1 MHTNNPLTRRSAL
14 GLIAITVVGG
24 ARAQSGDYPNK
35 PVKIVVGFTAG
46 GPTDQ
51 VARIIANHLG
61 EKLGQSV
68 IVDARP
74 GAAGSIGAAYTAKQ
88 PADGYTLY
96 LAVQTTHAV
105 APYLYPNVGYDAVK
119 DFTGIVR
126 VVHNPLL
133 MVVHP
138 SFPAKNLGELIAYAK
153 ANPGKINYST
163 GGIGSSPHMSM
174 ELFRKAAGVDVTAVH
189 YKGDAAAL
197 VDLMGGQVQ
206 MMMSSIAGLLP
217 TVQQGKL
224 RPIAVS
230 GLQRSPMAPDIP
242 TVAESGY
249 PGFEVITWFGLVT
262 VTKTPPAIVERINK
276 ETLAILKQPEVR
288 EQFTKMGFEIV
299 PNSAAEFTRFIAE
312 ENVKWGGLV
321 KQLGLKAE

>member
-1 MHTNNPLTRRSAL
+1 MEHNALNRRTAL
-14 GLIAITVVGG
+14 GLIAITVTGA

-74 GAAGSIGAAYTAKQ
+74 GAAGSIGAAYAAKQ

-133 MVVHP
+133 MVVNP
-138 SFPAKNLGELIAYAK
+138 SFTVKSLGELVAYAK
-153 ANPGKINYST
+153 APPGPVNYST

-174 ELFRKAAGVDVTAVH
+174 ELFRKAAG
-189 YKGDAAAL
+189 
-197 VDLMGGQVQ
+197 
-206 MMMSSIAGLLP
+206 SS
-217 TVQQGKL
+217 
-224 RPIAVS
+224 
-230 GLQRSPMAPDIP
+230 D
-242 TVAESGY
+242 
-249 PGFEVITWFGLVT
+249 
-262 VTKTPPAIVERINK
+262 
-276 ETLAILKQPEVR
+276 
-288 EQFTKMGFEIV
+288 
-299 PNSAAEFTRFIAE
+299 
-312 ENVKWGGLV
+312 
-321 KQLGLKAE
+321 

>member
-1 MHTNNPLTRRSAL
+1 MQTEKFNRRTAL
-14 GLIAITVVGG
+14 GMIAITVTGG
-24 ARAQSGDYPNK
+24 VHAQSSDYPNK

-51 VARIIANHLG
+51 VARIIANHLN
-61 EKLGQSV
+61 EKLGQPV

-74 GAAGSIGAAYTAKQ
+74 GAAGSIGASYTAKQ

-105 APYLYPNVGYDAVK
+105 APYLYPNVGYDPVK

-138 SFPAKNLGELIAYAK
+138 SFPAKNLAELVAYAK
-153 ANPGKINYST
+153 ANPGKVNYST

-174 ELFRKAAGVDVTAVH
+174 ELFRKAAGVDITSVH

-217 TVQQGKL
+217 SVQTGKL

-242 TVAESGY
+242 TIAESGY
-249 PGFEVITWFGLVT
+249 PGFEVITWFGLVAHA
-262 VTKTPPAIVERINK
+262 KTPPAIVERINR

>member
-1 MHTNNPLTRRSAL
+1 MQTSKLDRRTVI
-14 GLIAITVVGG
+14 GLIAISVTAGV
-24 ARAQSGDYPNK
+24 RAQSSGYPNK

-51 VARIIANHLG
+51 VARLIANQLG
-61 EKLGQSV
+61 EKMNQPF

-74 GAAGSIGAAYTAKQ
+74 GAAGSIGASYVAKQ

-105 APYLYPNVGYDAVK
+105 APYLFPNVGYDSVK
-119 DFTGIVR
+119 DFTGVVR
-126 VVHNPLL
+126 IVHNPLL

-138 SFPAKNLGELIAYAK
+138 SFPAKNLAELVAYARS
-153 ANPGKINYST
+153 NPGKVNYST

-174 ELFRKAAGVDVTAVH
+174 ELFRKAAGVDITAVH

-197 VDLMGGQVQ
+197 GDLLGGQVQ

-217 TVQQGKL
+217 SVQAGKL
-224 RPIAVS
+224 RPLAVS

-242 TVAESGY
+242 TIAESGY
-249 PGFEVITWFGLVT
+249 PGFEVITWFGLVAPA
-262 VTKTPPAIVERINK
+262 KTPPDIVERLNR
-276 ETLAILKQPEVR
+276 ETLAILKLPEVR
-288 EQFTKMGFEIV
+288 EQFNKMGCEIV
-299 PNSAAEFTRFIAE
+299 PNSPAEFTRFIAE

>member
-51 VARIIANHLG
+51 VARIIANHLT

-262 VTKTPPAIVERINK
+262 VTKTPAAIVERINK

>member
-1 MHTNNPLTRRSAL
+1 MKSNPLDRRSAM
-14 GLIAITVVGG
+14 GLIAITVTGL
-24 ARAQSGDYPNK
+24 AQAQQGYPNK
-35 PVKIVVGFTAG
+35 PAKIVVGFTAG

-51 VARIIANHLG
+51 VARIIASQLG
-61 EKLGQSV
+61 DKMGQPF
-68 IVDARP
+68 IVEARP
-74 GAAGSIGAAYTAKQ
+74 GAAGSIGASYAAKQ

-119 DFTGIVR
+119 DFTGVVR
-126 VVHNPLL
+126 IVHNPLL

-138 SFPAKNLGELIAYAK
+138 SFPAKSLAELVAHAK
-153 ANPGKINYST
+153 ANPGKVNYST

-174 ELFRKAAGVDVTAVH
+174 ELFRKAAGVDITAVH

-197 VDLMGGQVQ
+197 GDLLGGQVQ

-217 TVQQGKL
+217 SVQAGKL
-224 RPIAVS
+224 RPLAVS
-230 GLQRSPMAPDIP
+230 GLQRSPMAQDIP

-249 PGFEVITWFGLVT
+249 PGFQVITWFGLVAPAR
-262 VTKTPPAIVERINK
+262 TPPEIVERINR
-276 ETLAILKQPEVR
+276 ETLAILKLPEVR
-288 EQFTKMGFEIV
+288 EQFNKMGCEIV
-299 PNSAAEFTRFIAE
+299 PNSPAEFTRFIAE
-312 ENVKWGGLV
+312 ENLVWGGLV